1 MGKRKGY
8 IFTNKRH
15 SNRGIMSVILGIISL
30 AALVTVVFFSY
41 QNGGEAAVKFGV
53 TGVLATVFAVTGAV
67 LGVLTACNK
76 GYYKVFPVLGT
87 VLNLIALG
95 GVSLILYAG
104 VNL

>member
-1 MGKRKGY
+1 MSKRKGY

-30 AALVTVVFFSY
+30 AALVTAVFFSY
-41 QNGGEAAVKFGV
+41 LSGGEAAVKYGF
-53 TGVLATVFAVTGAV
+53 TGVLAMVFSLVGVA
-67 LGVLTACNK
+67 LGVLTACDK
-76 GYYKVFPVLGT
+76 SYYRFFPVLG
-87 VLNLIALG
+87 VILNVIDLG

>member
-1 MGKRKGY
+1 
-8 IFTNKRH
+8 
-15 SNRGIMSVILGIISL
+15 MSVILGIISL

>member
-1 MGKRKGY
+1 
-8 IFTNKRH
+8 
-15 SNRGIMSVILGIISL
+15 MSVILGIISL

-41 QNGGEAAVKFGV
+41 RSGGEAAVKYGF
-53 TGVLATVFAVTGAV
+53 TGVLAMVFSLIGMV
-67 LGVLTACNK
+67 LGVLTTCNRN
-76 GYYKVFPVLGT
+76 YYRFFPVLGV